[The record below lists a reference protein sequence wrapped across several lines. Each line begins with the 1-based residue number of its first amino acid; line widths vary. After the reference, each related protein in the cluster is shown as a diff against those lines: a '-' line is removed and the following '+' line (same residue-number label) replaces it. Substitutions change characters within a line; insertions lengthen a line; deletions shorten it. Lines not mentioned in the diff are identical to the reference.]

1 MTIREAITEADAL
14 KPNMYQD
21 PDKIRWL
28 SRLDGRIQQEIIAT
42 HELNEGEEP
51 PEFDGYTVETSGDT
65 ELLVPAPYDE
75 MYIRWMEAQIDYA
88 NREFDSF
95 NASNAMFESV
105 FGAFRNAYNRT
116 HMPKGAR
123 RVYY

>member
-1 MTIREAITEADAL
+1 MTIREAITEADNL

-28 SRLDGRIQQEIIAT
+28 SRLDGRIMGEIIST
-42 HELNEGEEP
+42 HEFNEGEEP
-51 PEFDGYTVETSGDT
+51 PEFDGYTPDTSDDT

-75 MYIRWMEAQIDYA
+75 IYIRWLEAQIDYA

-95 NASNAMFESV
+95 NASNAMFDSV
-105 FGAFRNAYNRT
+105 YTAFRNAYNKT
-116 HMPKGAR
+116 HMPKGHR
-123 RVYY
+123 RIYY

>member
-1 MTIREAITEADAL
+1 MTIRQAITEADAL

-51 PEFDGYTVETSGDT
+51 PEFEGYTADTRDDT

-75 MYIRWMEAQIDYA
+75 IYVRWLEAQIDYA
-88 NREFDSF
+88 NREYDSF

-105 FGAFRNAYNRT
+105 FASFRNAYNRT
-116 HMPKGAR
+116 HIPKGAGKI
-123 RVYY
+123 YY

>member
-1 MTIREAITEADAL
+1 MTINEAVAEIDAV
-14 KPNMYQD
+14 KPNMYGLQD
-21 PDKIRWL
+21 KVRWL
-28 SRLDGRIQQEIIAT
+28 SRLDGRIEQEIISA

-51 PEFDGYTVETSGDT
+51 PVFDGYTPDTSGDT

-75 MYIRWMEAQIDYA
+75 LYIRWLEAQIDYA

-105 FGAFRNAYNRT
+105 YTAFRNAYNRT